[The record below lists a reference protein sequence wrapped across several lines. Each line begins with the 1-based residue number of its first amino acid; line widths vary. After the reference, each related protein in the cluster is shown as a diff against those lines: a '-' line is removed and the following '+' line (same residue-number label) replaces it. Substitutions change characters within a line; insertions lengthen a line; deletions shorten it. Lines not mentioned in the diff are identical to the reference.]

1 MKKEN
6 ETCNRTYTLQRKLL
20 TVPVMRMALT
30 AAMLSLL
37 LFVLGCPQ
45 SGLAVRFGLPGRELM
60 IGAHLL
66 AAIANSVLLWGA
78 GIVFHK
84 RFCKCRIQ
92 IYAVTISVVAYH
104 LVAAVA
110 YTLCFTSYLY
120 EVTLVLW
127 FLKAVL
133 CCYVAIGFMMLGDP
147 EYQIGGLMLF
157 LANVAGCPYVLPG
170 GWALA
175 QWIFSKATTFGV
187 ILQLYWCATD
197 DD

>member
-92 IYAVTISVVAYH
+92 IFAATISVLAYH

-110 YTLCFTSYLY
+110 YTFCFASYLY
-120 EVTLVLW
+120 EVTFVFW

-133 CCYVAIGFMMLGDP
+133 CCYVAIGLLMLGDP
-147 EYQIGGLMLF
+147 DYQIGGLMLL
-157 LANVAGCPYVLPG
+157 LANVAGCPYMLAG
-170 GWALA
+170 DWAMA
-175 QWIFSKATTFGV
+175 QWIFAKMATFGV
-187 ILQLYWCATD
+187 ILQLYWCAVD
-197 DD
+197 RY